1 MPRCEFD
8 GLALL
13 LLAAGRGTR
22 FGGGKLA
29 AKLGGKAVAVHAA
42 ERLGALPF
50 AHKFAVVNEQ
60 TPDLPGFERLAIT
73 PMDAP
78 QSRSLAI
85 AVAAAKAAGA
95 RGVMVALA
103 DMPLVPES
111 HVRALVKAFDGDRV
125 ASRNG
130 AVIMPP
136 ALFGAQHFDALMAL
150 DGDRGAG
157 ALLRD
162 APSIPLPDGA
172 EIDIDCPE
180 DLVRAAALLEGET

>member
-1 MPRCEFD
+1 MPHCEFD

-29 AKLGGKAVAVHAA
+29 ATLGGKAVAVHAA

-50 AHKFAVVNEQ
+50 ARKFAVVNDQ
-60 TPDLPGFERLAIT
+60 TPDLPGFERLALA

-111 HVRALVKAFDGDRV
+111 HVRALVDAFDGDRL
-125 ASRNG
+125 ASRSG
-130 AVIMPP
+130 AVTMPP

-157 ALLRD
+157 ALLQD
-162 APSIPLPDGA
+162 APFIPLPAGA
-172 EIDIDCPE
+172 EIDIDCPD
-180 DLVRAAALLEGET
+180 DLARAAALLEG